1 MASRHLSVIVGVIVD
16 VTLWLFV
23 GLLAFLL
30 GYNVLGI
37 QPYRRGFFCDDQSIS
52 YPYRDDTVS
61 DGMAALTCV
70 VIPALFMVSIEGAHV
85 YNSKVRKAK
94 GRSSMCKI
102 YIVHIYRTVGAFLF
116 GSACTL
122 LISEVMK
129 MLGGRLRP
137 NYLSVCDPDYSKFTC
152 ADGYVVIPDAS
163 CKGTNQN
170 RLIDSRKSFPSGHAS
185 LASYGMI
192 YLIIYFQTRF
202 IWRRSRLLLP
212 TLQIGAICLGCWV
225 SITRVS
231 DNKHHWGDVVGG
243 TILGA
248 IGSFFTYKFISCLPH
263 CSRNLTVT
271 SPPPPVK
278 DPTPRN
284 SLGNPQTVVEMNSV
298 CQDVGP

>member
-1 MASRHLSVIVGVIVD
+1 MASRRLGVIVGVVVD
-16 VTLWLFV
+16 VTLWLILSCF
-23 GLLAFLL
+23 AFLL

-37 QPYRRGFFCDDQSIS
+37 QPYHRGFFCDDQSIS

-94 GRSSMCKI
+94 GNSSLCKK
-102 YIVHIYRTVGAFLF
+102 YIVYIYRTVGAFLV
-116 GSACTL
+116 GSVCTL
-122 LISEVMK
+122 LISEVIK
-129 MLGGRLRP
+129 LLGGRLRP
-137 NYLSVCDPDYSKFTC
+137 NFMSVCSPDYSKFSC
-152 ADGYVVIPDAS
+152 ADGYVVIPDEY
-163 CKGTNQN
+163 CKGTNQK

-185 LASYGMI
+185 LASFGMI
-192 YLIIYFQTRF
+192 YLVIYFQTRF
-202 IWRRSRLLLP
+202 IWRRSKLLLP
-212 TLQIGAICLGCWV
+212 TLQLGAICLGCWV

-231 DNKHHWGDVVGG
+231 DNKHHWSDVIAGAL
-243 TILGA
+243 LGA
-248 IGSFFTYKFISCLPH
+248 IGSIFTYKFISCLPH

-271 SPPPPVK
+271 SPLPVK

-284 SLGNPQTVVEMNSV
+284 STGNPQAVIEMNAV